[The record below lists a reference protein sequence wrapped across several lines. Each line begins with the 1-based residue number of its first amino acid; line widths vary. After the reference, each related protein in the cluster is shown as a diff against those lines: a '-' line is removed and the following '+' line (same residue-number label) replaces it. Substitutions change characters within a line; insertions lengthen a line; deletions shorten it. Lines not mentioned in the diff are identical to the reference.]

1 MLAYRF
7 VPVGDFLKRVKVSVL
22 ATLLSLFWQTSTDDA
37 WARKHSTTSHST
49 VVSSHHVGTVHAT
62 TVSLH
67 HGRSSS
73 SGSRHGHHVVTE
85 YEGSHKHIA
94 IVASGHRGRHH
105 EAVEHVASKPKTRY
119 AYPLGIFM
127 LKPPDFEKTPFN
139 PEVASQIQ
147 RSFNSGY
154 ADSNP
159 ARSLVR
165 AGLVS
170 YHPLHGGIFWRREP
184 VKYIIMHSTET
195 GVPQVASRVIDSW
208 GSMGRRH
215 AGAQYVVD
223 RDGTIYQ
230 AVDPDLA
237 TVHINIFKTL
247 PGINNDNSI
256 GIEMCHCG
264 HQDYPYEQRQAVIKL
279 VTYLQDRYKVDDDN
293 IITHRYAQQGDHT
306 DPVYFDFEGFLAE
319 KTRFRNKAI
328 AYRVSKINSEP
339 LNIPDAVETS
349 TTAAATTLLQPHT
362 SIAIPAVKVNTQTTT
377 TVTRTTSGAPSVST
391 THPAVPLLPVQV
403 VTPIESAGPPQ
414 AKVDS
419 VESDSGS
426 TTTYTWSSKS
436 GKNQMPATLR
446 GPIEVAPEDLRNL
459 GKPAVNDKGNS
470 VPAPEPGQVPG
481 GTSGEMKFVVH

>member
-1 MLAYRF
+1 MRR
-7 VPVGDFLKRVKVSVL
+7 VGGFLKKTRVSVL
-22 ATLLSLFWQTSTDDA
+22 AALLSLSWQYSSDDA
-37 WARKHSTTSHST
+37 WARKHAAAP
-49 VVSSHHVGTVHAT
+49 VAHHASAHTHASAT
-62 TVSLH
+62 AGH
-67 HGRSSS
+67 
-73 SGSRHGHHVVTE
+73 HGHHVVTE
-85 YEGSHKHIA
+85 YAGSHKHTTV
-94 IVASGHRGRHH
+94 VASSHHGRHH
-105 EAVEHVASKPKTRY
+105 AVVEHVAAKPKTKY

-127 LKPPDFEKTPFN
+127 LKPPEFEKAPFS

-154 ADSNP
+154 ADNNP

-223 RDGTIYQ
+223 RDGTIFQ

-319 KTRFRNKAI
+319 KCRFRNKAI
-328 AYRVSKINSEP
+328 AYRVNKINSEP
-339 LNIPDAVETS
+339 LNIPDAVDIS
-349 TTAAATTLLQPHT
+349 TPAAATTLLQPHT
-362 SIAIPAVKVNTQTTT
+362 SIALPAVKVTTQTTT
-377 TVTRTTSGAPSVST
+377 TVTRTTSGASSASNSSTAGAGAASANPYRPSL
-391 THPAVPLLPVQV
+391 PPPPVPSI
-403 VTPIESAGPPQ
+403 TPIESAVPPH
-414 AKVDS
+414 AKVES
-419 VESDSGS
+419 VESESG
-426 TTTYTWSSKS
+426 TTTSTYSWSSKPA
-436 GKNQMPATLR
+436 KELKKMPAVLR
-446 GPIEVAPEDLRNL
+446 GPIEVVPDDLRNL
-459 GKPAVNDKGNS
+459 GKPAAGEKS
-470 VPAPEPGQVPG
+470 KSAPVSEPGG
-481 GTSGEMKFVVH
+481 SDSNSGPDDMKFIVH

>member
-1 MLAYRF
+1 
-7 VPVGDFLKRVKVSVL
+7 
-22 ATLLSLFWQTSTDDA
+22 
-37 WARKHSTTSHST
+37 
-49 VVSSHHVGTVHAT
+49 
-62 TVSLH
+62 
-67 HGRSSS
+67 
-73 SGSRHGHHVVTE
+73 
-85 YEGSHKHIA
+85 
-94 IVASGHRGRHH
+94 
-105 EAVEHVASKPKTRY
+105 
-119 AYPLGIFM
+119 M

-139 PEVASQIQ
+139 TEVASQIQ

-154 ADSNP
+154 ADNNP

-195 GVPQVASRVIDSW
+195 GVPQIAPRVIDSW

-279 VTYLQDRYKVDDDN
+279 VTYLQDRYKVDDEN

-319 KTRFRNKAI
+319 KCRFRSKAI

-339 LNIPDAVETS
+339 LNIPDVIDTG
-349 TTAAATTLLQPHT
+349 TTAAASTLLQPHAT
-362 SIAIPAVKVNTQTTT
+362 LAVPAVKVTTSTTT
-377 TVTRTTSGAPSVST
+377 TVTRTTSGATPAGAV
-391 THPAVPLLPVQV
+391 HPVVPPPAVQV
-403 VTPIESAGPPQ
+403 VTPIELAAPPQ

-436 GKNQMPATLR
+436 GKDKMPANLR
-446 GPIEVAPEDLRNL
+446 GPIEVVPDDLRTLN
-459 GKPAVNDKGNS
+459 KPTLNNKSNNS
-470 VPAPEPGQVPG
+470 PEPGQEK
-481 GTSGEMKFVVH
+481 TNDSDEMKFIVH

>member
-1 MLAYRF
+1 M
-7 VPVGDFLKRVKVSVL
+7 KRVKVSVL
-22 ATLLSLFWQTSTDDA
+22 ATLLSLCWQTLTDDA
-37 WARKHSTTSHST
+37 WARRHST
-49 VVSSHHVGTVHAT
+49 VAHSTAVSSHHSGTAHAT
-62 TVSLH
+62 TVSH
-67 HGRSSS
+67 HSHSSS
-73 SGSRHGHHVVTE
+73 SVSRHGHHIVTE
-85 YEGSHKHIA
+85 YIGSHRRTTV
-94 IVASGHRGRHH
+94 VASGHHGRHH
-105 EAVEHVASKPKTRY
+105 EVAEHVAAKPKTRY
-119 AYPLGIFM
+119 AYPIGIFM
-127 LKPPDFEKTPFN
+127 LKPPDFEKAPFN
-139 PEVASQIQ
+139 AEVASQIQ

-154 ADSNP
+154 ADNNP

-195 GVPQVASRVIDSW
+195 GVPQVAPRVIDSW

-319 KTRFRNKAI
+319 KCRFRNKAI

-339 LNIPDAVETS
+339 LNIPGVVEAG

-362 SIAIPAVKVNTQTTT
+362 SIAIPAVKVTTQTTT
-377 TVTRTTSGAPSVST
+377 TVTRTRSGAPSVSSS
-391 THPAVPLLPVQV
+391 HPVVPPLSVQV
-403 VTPIESAGPPQ
+403 VTPIESASPPQ

-436 GKNQMPATLR
+436 GKNKMPATLR
-446 GPIEVAPEDLRNL
+446 GPIEVVPDDLRSLN
-459 GKPAVNDKGNS
+459 KPVVNDRTNS
-470 VPAPEPGQVPG
+470 VPAPEPGQEPN
-481 GTSGEMKFVVH
+481 SGSEEMKFIIH

>member
-1 MLAYRF
+1 MLEYRF
-7 VPVGDFLKRVKVSVL
+7 AQVRDFLKRVKVSVL
-22 ATLLSLFWQTSTDDA
+22 ATLLSLCWQTSTDDA
-37 WARKHSTTSHST
+37 WARKHSTASATSHHAST
-49 VVSSHHVGTVHAT
+49 AHAT
-62 TVSLH
+62 TVSSH
-67 HGRSSS
+67 HSHSTASVG
-73 SGSRHGHHVVTE
+73 RHGHHVVTE
-85 YEGSHKHIA
+85 YAGSHKRTTV
-94 IVASGHRGRHH
+94 VASSHHWRHH
-105 EAVEHVASKPKTRY
+105 EAAEHVAAKPKTRY
-119 AYPLGIFM
+119 AYPMGIFM
-127 LKPPDFEKTPFN
+127 LKPPDFERAPFN
-139 PEVASQIQ
+139 SEVASQIQ

-195 GVPQVASRVIDSW
+195 GVPQVAPRVIDSW

-319 KTRFRNKAI
+319 KCRFRNKAI
-328 AYRVSKINSEP
+328 AYRVSKINNEP
-339 LNIPDAVETS
+339 LNIPDAVDTGA
-349 TTAAATTLLQPHT
+349 TAASATTLLQPHT
-362 SIAIPAVKVNTQTTT
+362 SIAVPAVKVTTQTTT
-377 TVTRTTSGAPSVST
+377 TVTRTTPVVP
-391 THPAVPLLPVQV
+391 PAPVQV

-414 AKVDS
+414 AKVNS
-419 VESDSGS
+419 VETDSGA

-436 GKNQMPATLR
+436 GSNKMPATLR
-446 GPIEVAPEDLRNL
+446 GPIEVVPEDLRNL
-459 GKPAVNDKGNS
+459 NKPTLNDKTNN

-481 GTSGEMKFVVH
+481 SGSDEMKFIVH